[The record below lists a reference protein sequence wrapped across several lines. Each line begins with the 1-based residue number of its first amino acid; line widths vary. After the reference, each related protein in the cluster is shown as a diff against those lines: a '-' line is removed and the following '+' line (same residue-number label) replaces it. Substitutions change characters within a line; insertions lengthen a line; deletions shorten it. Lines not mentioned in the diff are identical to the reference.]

1 MVFTEAAHELVR
13 SFYKSWHGGQHA
25 QPGSSASLEQAQGG
39 LLRVHAAEQL
49 QALLPCLVQVLTR
62 EWPECR
68 SFSGAV
74 QKYLADE
81 VLKVAAWGSGSAGR
95 YAAQEQDTRS
105 ACRRREQEEFARTKA
120 EQQQFRAVWEPRWLA
135 LADEEREAL
144 RAEVVAK
151 HPVLRGSRN
160 LLEEQCLRALAQRA
174 EEKASVAKNPA
185 QETSLF
191 A

>member
-1 MVFTEAAHELVR
+1 MKFFRPGANSPVR
-13 SFYKSWHGGQHA
+13 CGQHA
-25 QPGSSASLEQAQGG
+25 QPGVRDLEQAQT
-39 LLRVHAAEQL
+39 LLRVHPAEQI

-74 QKYLADE
+74 QKYLADAQK
-81 VLKVAAWGSGSAGR
+81 LLG
-95 YAAQEQDTRS
+95 AQEVRLQRKEQDQERQ
-105 ACRRREQEEFARTKA
+105 RREQEEFARKKA

-135 LADEEREAL
+135 LADEEREAV

-160 LLEEQCLRALAQRA
+160 LLEEQCLQALAQRA
-174 EEKASVAKNPA
+174 EEKASVAKNSA